1 MGKEEFL
8 KRLTDLLRDI
18 PEEEMEDAVS
28 YYRSYL
34 EEAGPD
40 REEEVLAG
48 FGTPEQV
55 AAAIR
60 ADLAENPACQFTQT
74 AYYCNADCGGDSNRW
89 IYYPYAA

>member
-8 KRLTDLLRDI
+8 KRLTYLLRDI
-18 PEEEMEDAVS
+18 PEEEMQDAVS

-34 EEAGPD
+34 EEAGPE

-55 AAAIR
+55 AEAIR
-60 ADLAENPACQFTQT
+60 ANLAGEAGSETRSGKPRCARRRGGPIWRGT
-74 AYYCNADCGGDSNRW
+74 AA
-89 IYYPYAA
+89 